1 MTVYLLAA
9 FFFGA
14 ALCIWQIAAMNL
26 MRTLRPI
33 PRAANPKNRAHRVRR
48 MLRSPLFVGMMLYL
62 LVRAVWPL
70 VVE

>member
-1 MTVYLLAA
+1 
-9 FFFGA
+9 
-14 ALCIWQIAAMNL
+14 MNL